1 MVLARGLNPRVQ
13 LTPLD
18 RPFVVVP
25 AQGEWMIA
33 LISHGALGPWTSER
47 LSHCTLY
54 VAPRDGLSDPAS
66 CPWTRVAGV
75 EDGVTAF
82 AADQDTLY
90 LVSYRDAPRS
100 PRARGPVRRPG
111 PLPGPGSWC
120 PPGPT
125 PWRRCRSPV
134 TTCWSATSTAAS
146 GGCGGCRWPGAS
158 SKTSRWPSRA
168 ASWSGPA
175 TRTVPRSCCWL
186 PAGPTRRGSTA
197 TTGTPRRW
205 RTPAWRPGRR
215 STTATWTLG
224 RSRSRPG
231 TAP

>member
-1 MVLARGLNPRVQ
+1 
-13 LTPLD
+13 
-18 RPFVVVP
+18 VVVP

-100 PRARGPVRRPG
+100 HVLAVPFADPDLSPGQGRGALRGP
-111 PLPGPGSWC
+111 
-120 PPGPT
+120 
-125 PWRRCRSPV
+125 
-134 TTCWSATSTAAS
+134 
-146 GGCGGCRWPGAS
+146 
-158 SKTSRWPSRA
+158 
-168 ASWSGPA
+168 
-175 TRTVPRSCCWL
+175 
-186 PAGPTRRGSTA
+186 RRGGGA
-197 TTGTPRRW
+197 
-205 RTPAWRPGRR
+205 GRR
-215 STTATWTLG
+215 
-224 RSRSRPG
+224 
-231 TAP
+231 